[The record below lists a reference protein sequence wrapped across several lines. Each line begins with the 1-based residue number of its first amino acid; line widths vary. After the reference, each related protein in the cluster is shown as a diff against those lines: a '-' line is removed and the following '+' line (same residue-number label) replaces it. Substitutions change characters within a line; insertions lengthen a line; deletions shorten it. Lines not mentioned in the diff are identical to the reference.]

1 MSNSGR
7 GRTNDKSRI
16 VTKKV
21 PTKLQ
26 AVGDNVLEY
35 SGANLLPGKEGFSVV
50 MASSVNRLYMT
61 FHHPI
66 GQTPL
71 EDDDW
76 VATETSQLQSLL
88 DRRVDPRRKVRD
100 AARTL
105 ARFASAIA
113 ADLLTEFEGEYY
125 YPSDLL
131 HAESRTSHVAE
142 ARKEAKEAKDLSAA
156 AYVTRIAENRRVEET
171 ALRAHLSSDAVV
183 NAAIAGNPYDAFTT
197 RSGLHETVEQV
208 VVDYLEKK
216 SLADAKVAV
225 HRRLLGN

>member
-1 MSNSGR
+1 MSDSKKKS
-7 GRTNDKSRI
+7 NDKSRI

-26 AVGDNVLEY
+26 AIGDNVLEY

-66 GQTPL
+66 GKTTL

-76 VATETSQLQSLL
+76 VATETSQIQFLL

-105 ARFASAIA
+105 DRFASAVTATLI
-113 ADLLTEFEGEYY
+113 TEHEGEYY
-125 YPSDLL
+125 YPSDNAHLK
-131 HAESRTSHVAE
+131 SRTSHVAE

-156 AYVTRIAENRRVEET
+156 AYVSRIVDERRVEEV
-171 ALRAHLSSDAVV
+171 ALRGHLSSDAVV

-208 VVDYLEKK
+208 AVGYLEKK
-216 SLADAKVAV
+216 SIADAKLAVA
-225 HRRLLGN
+225 RRLLGI